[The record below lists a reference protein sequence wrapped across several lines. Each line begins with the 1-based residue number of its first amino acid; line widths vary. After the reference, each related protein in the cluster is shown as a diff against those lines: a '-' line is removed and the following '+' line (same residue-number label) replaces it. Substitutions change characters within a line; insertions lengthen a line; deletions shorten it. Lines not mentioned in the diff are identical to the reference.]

1 VVGAEFF
8 QPCPDIQDDCGRTAN
23 PPYTYTPTG
32 QDEESFLRTS
42 EFVGTEAAVAGKTF
56 ERVASD
62 EANNDPGVT
71 IDPKTFDTGSPIPS
85 GINFDGNGTDIN
97 NDLDAGA
104 FLLWHSD
111 HGYTDGSGWYEP
123 GYGEGDISS
132 LNEPGNSELPV
143 VWSSDCDSGKF
154 DSNTEFSPYVT
165 PGVVP
170 GYSEFWLEDGKAV
183 GTVGSSRISYIYQD
197 GFLLQGM
204 GTSLFPE
211 EGNIFRVLL
220 GGSPV
225 APVLQLGQLLVAA
238 KSYMETE
245 TAANMTSDDGP
256 RGSALEYNAFG
267 DPSMPILRNAP
278 LKFVTPVFHGSLVDA
293 NDVQLTT
300 SQPGLDNTLVSLSV
314 HGTYI
319 GQGILKNGSTIVH
332 TDVNLNNLNGA
343 GAVLNRDEY
352 QPGTLTL
359 GRGAPFSAAG

>member
-1 VVGAEFF
+1 M
-8 QPCPDIQDDCGRTAN
+8 
-23 PPYTYTPTG
+23 
-32 QDEESFLRTS
+32 
-42 EFVGTEAAVAGKTF
+42 
-56 ERVASD
+56 
-62 EANNDPGVT
+62 
-71 IDPKTFDTGSPIPS
+71 
-85 GINFDGNGTDIN
+85 
-97 NDLDAGA
+97 
-104 FLLWHSD
+104 
-111 HGYTDGSGWYEP
+111 
-123 GYGEGDISS
+123 
-132 LNEPGNSELPV
+132 

-154 DSNTEFSPYVT
+154 DSNTESSPYVT

-225 APVLQLGQLLVAA
+225 APVLQLGQLVVAA

-267 DPSMPILRNAP
+267 DPSMPILRNSP
-278 LKFVTPVFHGSLVDA
+278 LRFVTPVFHGSLVDA

-300 SQPGLDNTLVSLSV
+300 TQTGLDNTLVSLTV
-314 HGTYI
+314 NGTYI
-319 GQGILKNGSTIVH
+319 GQGTLKNGSTVVH
-332 TDVNLNNLNGA
+332 TDVNLNNLNGTDA
-343 GAVLNRDEY
+343 LLNRDEY
-352 QPGTLTL
+352 EPGTLTL
-359 GRGAPFSAAG
+359 GLTTPLSAIG